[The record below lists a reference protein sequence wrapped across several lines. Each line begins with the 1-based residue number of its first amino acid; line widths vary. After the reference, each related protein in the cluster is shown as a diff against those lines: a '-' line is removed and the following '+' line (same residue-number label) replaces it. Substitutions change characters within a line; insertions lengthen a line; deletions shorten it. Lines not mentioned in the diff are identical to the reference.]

1 MDETVNRPLVAA
13 QLARIRQRVQ
23 ARGIVLDPPATAEE
37 VATFES
43 RHGIVLPNDYRMFI
57 TELGN
62 GGAGPIG
69 YGVLPLGKVPSDMRP
84 EERMVWTELRAVRS
98 AFPFTKAWVWE
109 NGEASDEGDEEQIG
123 CGSICL
129 GTDGCGMYWHLIVAG
144 PDRGVPW
151 MLAGEGIQPLC
162 PKRTFL
168 QWYEDWLDGK
178 DSFHGYVPR
187 V

>member
-1 MDETVNRPLVAA
+1 MASTIDQEQLAIQLVRIRARVAA
-13 QLARIRQRVQ
+13 KSIR
-23 ARGIVLDPPATAEE
+23 LNPPATAQD
-37 VATFES
+37 VAAFEG
-43 RHGIVLPNDYRMFI
+43 RHGIVLPVGYRMFI

-69 YGVLPLGKVPSDMRP
+69 YGVLPLGKVPSDMR
-84 EERMVWTELRAVRS
+84 ERERDAWTELRAVRR

-109 NGEASDEGDEEQIG
+109 NGEKSSEGDEEQIPW
-123 CGSICL
+123 GSICL
-129 GTDGCGMYWHLIVAG
+129 GTDGCGMYWHLIVTG

-151 MLAGEGIQPLC
+151 MLAFEGIQPVC

-178 DSFHGYVPR
+178 DSFYAYPA
-187 V
+187 